1 MVQEKLI
8 CRSKQHR
15 SLHSAWKS
23 LSRTKLNKAVALLW
37 MLTQLSQSPR
47 GCKALGWGWGA
58 HLALG
63 ADVAQMRKGKCRI

>member
-23 LSRTKLNKAVALLW
+23 PSTTKLNKAVALLW
-37 MLTQLSQSPR
+37 MLTLSSPR
-47 GCKALGWGWGA
+47 APGDAKLWGGGGGLTWPSV
-58 HLALG
+58 L
-63 ADVAQMRKGKCRI
+63 M